1 MMMRTSSLIT
11 TARTLAAGQES
22 TLAHMIKVLEI
33 QPLLSQYDFM
43 NTVLDIGRL
52 SHTDKLRAME
62 ELWDDLSRSQDEY
75 PSPAWHGDVLR
86 DREKALKSGQDEFVP
101 WEEAKAILRR
111 AK

>member
-1 MMMRTSSLIT
+1 
-11 TARTLAAGQES
+11 
-22 TLAHMIKVLEI
+22 MINGLEI
-33 QPLLSQYDFM
+33 QSILSHYKTM

-52 SHTDKLRAME
+52 SHMDKLRAME

-86 DREKALKSGQDEFVP
+86 AREKALRLGQDEFVP
-101 WEEAKAILRR
+101 WEEAKVILRS